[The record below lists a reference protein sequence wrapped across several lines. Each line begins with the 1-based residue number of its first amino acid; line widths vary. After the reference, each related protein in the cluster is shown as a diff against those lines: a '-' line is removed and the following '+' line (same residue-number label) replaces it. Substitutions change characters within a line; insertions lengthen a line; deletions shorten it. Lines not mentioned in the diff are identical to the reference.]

1 MASTSER
8 FLILNTLPATE
19 SQQWH
24 GSGSQILPLLTRI
37 RAVLGKATVHG
48 DTVSLEVFTEQL
60 VSTAA
65 VEAFTTKLRVIGD
78 DPLADFKAL
87 DLGANSRNDTNS
99 FVT

>member
-1 MASTSER
+1 MSGARGGLEEGGIDIREVLDLEYPAS
-8 FLILNTLPATE
+8 
-19 SQQWH
+19 
-24 GSGSQILPLLTRI
+24 RI